1 MADASLVFTL
11 RLCGVFGCGL
21 SSVVK
26 VEGVEEGGRKQG
38 SSWWMFCWMS
48 ANGVLL
54 LPPTSPFAQFLV
66 QVLTQ
71 G

>member
-26 VEGVEEGGRKQG
+26 VEGVRREGGSKEAVG
-38 SSWWMFCWMS
+38 GCFVGCLPMASCCCHPPPP
-48 ANGVLL
+48 LL
-54 LPPTSPFAQFLV
+54 NFWSKS
-66 QVLTQ
+66 
-71 G
+71 